1 MILMATN
8 TFYLDILP
16 VQPETGVV
24 VEADRAETA
33 FSFDFVCN
41 GSVLLYLGF
50 DFIKNRGFVT
60 VIGRLAIPSRKALT
74 ESF

>member
-50 DFIKNRGFVT
+50 NFIKNRVFG
-60 VIGRLAIPSRKALT
+60 
-74 ESF
+74 